1 MREPDPDTR
10 QRALAEAERLR
21 EAGDPAGLGHLA
33 LWQAERLAVLE
44 PVFELAERYLLM
56 GQSESDH
63 RRLLRALEAAR
74 AQRHAEDEPGIPG
87 L

>member
-1 MREPDPDTR
+1 MKAPDPETR
-10 QRALAEAERLR
+10 ERALVEAERLR
-21 EAGDPAGLGHLA
+21 ESGDPTGLGHLA
-33 LWQAERLAVLE
+33 LWQAERLTVLE

-63 RRLLRALEAAR
+63 VHLLRALEAAR
-74 AQRHAEDEPGIPG
+74 EQLHAGDESAIPG